1 MQRNCRANAV
11 PRVSAVQYAVYV
23 PPFAT
28 FGDVN
33 LLVDLACTAEQAG
46 WDGFFLW
53 DHLLYQDDVPFVDA
67 WIALAA
73 VAVATERIR
82 LGPLITPLPRRRPWK
97 VAREAVT
104 LDHLS
109 AGRLVLGVGL
119 GIDFWREFS
128 GFGGEAADD
137 VERAAL
143 LDDGIE
149 IITRLWSGELVTYEG
164 SRLQV
169 DGVRFRPLPLQT
181 PRIPIWSAVLWPPR
195 PNPVRRAARCD
206 GVAPFRPDGPLTP
219 DNVRELRA
227 AIERERTSDDA
238 FDICLHGPRE
248 HARGYEAAG
257 VTWYME
263 SFFPEEPLDEVR
275 RIIERGPDRT

>member
-1 MQRNCRANAV
+1 MRH
-11 PRVSAVQYAVYV
+11 AVYV

-33 LLVDLACTAEQAG
+33 LLVDLACEAEQAG

-67 WIALAA
+67 WIALTAIAA
-73 VAVATERIR
+73 ATERIR

-109 AGRLVLGVGL
+109 GGRLVLGVGL
-119 GIDFWREFS
+119 GIDFWREFR
-128 GFGGEAADD
+128 GFSGEAADD
-137 VERAAL
+137 PERAAL

-149 IITRLWSGELVTYEG
+149 IITRLWSGEPTTYAG
-164 SRLQV
+164 TRLRV
-169 DGVRFRPLPLQT
+169 DGVRFLPKPLQE

-195 PNPVRRAARCD
+195 PSPVRRAARCD
-206 GVAPFRPDGPLTP
+206 GVVPFRPDGPLKP

-227 AIERERTSDDA
+227 AIERERASEES
-238 FDICLHGPRE
+238 FDVCLHGPPGQ
-248 HARGYEAAG
+248 AGAFAAAG
-257 VTWYME
+257 VTWFMM
-263 SFFPEEPLDEVR
+263 SFYPEEPLRDVR
-275 RIIERGPDRT
+275 AVIERGPQRSA